1 MIHRRPS
8 PPRILRFILTFI
20 LLPLVIGAA
29 CGKPE
34 TAERAELDIG
44 APAPSFSLAGVDGET
59 HSLADYA
66 DRQAVAVIFT
76 CLSCPFARAYEQRI
90 IDLAHD
96 YGERGL
102 QVVAIMPN
110 DPGIVP
116 ADATDNLKKRAE
128 EMDYPFPYLI
138 DETQE
143 VATAFGAR
151 VTPHVFLFGRDRNLV
166 YRGRIDDETDP
177 TKVTRRD
184 LRVAL
189 EAVLAGEE
197 IPVASTKAFG
207 CTIKWRK
214 EKAS

>member
-8 PPRILRFILTFI
+8 LPPILRFLPAFI
-20 LLPLVIGAA
+20 LLPLIIEAA

-34 TAERAELDIG
+34 SGERTELDLG
-44 APAPSFSLAGVDGET
+44 APAPSFSLDGVDGQA

-66 DRQAVAVIFT
+66 DRRALAVVFT

-90 IDLAHD
+90 IDLARE
-96 YGERGL
+96 YGERGV

-110 DPGIVP
+110 DTSIVP
-116 ADATDNLKKRAE
+116 ADAIENLEKRAL

-151 VTPHVFLFGRDRNLV
+151 VTPHVFLFGPDRRLV

-177 TKVTRRD
+177 AKVTRHD
-184 LRVAL
+184 LREAL
-189 EAVLAGEE
+189 EAVLEGEE
-197 IPVASTKAFG
+197 VPVASTKAFG
-207 CTIKWRK
+207 CTIKWSK
-214 EKAS
+214 GKSS